1 MRGVVLEVRGDGM
14 RILFEVL
21 DINSSRDNILAAL
34 IL

>member
-1 MRGVVLEVRGDGM
+1 MRVVALEVRGDGM

-21 DINSSRDNILAAL
+21 DKDSSRDVLAAL